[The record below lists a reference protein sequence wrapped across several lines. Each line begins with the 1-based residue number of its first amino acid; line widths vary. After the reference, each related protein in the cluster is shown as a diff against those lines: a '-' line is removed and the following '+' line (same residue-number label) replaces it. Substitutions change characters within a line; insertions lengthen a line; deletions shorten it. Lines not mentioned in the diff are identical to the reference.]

1 MSSGNCVSIL
11 IYFLFV
17 LNEAF
22 AISLLLWKSIYTIC
36 ESGSKYKN
44 TISKDFIEK
53 INMERNIFFIVSLF
67 VYWFIKKER
76 DIWNVSELG
85 QVIILK
91 LYSYVSIYK
100 DRIYLIITIILIKLN
115 FNDILY
121 IKYNINRI
129 SLTFQYIILVK
140 TFK

>member
-1 MSSGNCVSIL
+1 
-11 IYFLFV
+11 
-17 LNEAF
+17 
-22 AISLLLWKSIYTIC
+22 
-36 ESGSKYKN
+36 
-44 TISKDFIEK
+44 
-53 INMERNIFFIVSLF
+53 MERNIFSIVSLF
-67 VYWFIKKER
+67 VYWFINKER

>member
-1 MSSGNCVSIL
+1 
-11 IYFLFV
+11 
-17 LNEAF
+17 
-22 AISLLLWKSIYTIC
+22 
-36 ESGSKYKN
+36 
-44 TISKDFIEK
+44 
-53 INMERNIFFIVSLF
+53 MERNIFSIVSLF
-67 VYWFIKKER
+67 VYWFINKER

-121 IKYNINRI
+121 IKYNINGI

>member
-1 MSSGNCVSIL
+1 
-11 IYFLFV
+11 
-17 LNEAF
+17 
-22 AISLLLWKSIYTIC
+22 
-36 ESGSKYKN
+36 
-44 TISKDFIEK
+44 
-53 INMERNIFFIVSLF
+53 MERNIFSIVSLF
-67 VYWFIKKER
+67 VYWFIKKEG
-76 DIWNVSELG
+76 DNVSELG
-85 QVIILK
+85 QAIILK

>member
-1 MSSGNCVSIL
+1 
-11 IYFLFV
+11 
-17 LNEAF
+17 
-22 AISLLLWKSIYTIC
+22 
-36 ESGSKYKN
+36 
-44 TISKDFIEK
+44 
-53 INMERNIFFIVSLF
+53 MERNIFSIVSLF
-67 VYWFIKKER
+67 VYWFINKER

-121 IKYNINRI
+121 IKYNIRGI

>member
-53 INMERNIFFIVSLF
+53 INMERNIFSIVSLF
-67 VYWFIKKER
+67 VYWFIKKEG
-76 DIWNVSELG
+76 DNVSELG
-85 QVIILK
+85 QAIILK

-100 DRIYLIITIILIKLN
+100 DRIYLIIMIILIKLN

-121 IKYNINRI
+121 IKYNICGI

>member
-1 MSSGNCVSIL
+1 
-11 IYFLFV
+11 
-17 LNEAF
+17 
-22 AISLLLWKSIYTIC
+22 
-36 ESGSKYKN
+36 
-44 TISKDFIEK
+44 
-53 INMERNIFFIVSLF
+53 MERNIFSIVSLF

-121 IKYNINRI
+121 IKYNIRGI

>member
-22 AISLLLWKSIYTIC
+22 AISLLLWKGIYIIC
-36 ESGSKYKN
+36 ELGSKYKN

-53 INMERNIFFIVSLF
+53 INMERNIFSIVSLF
-67 VYWFIKKER
+67 VYWFINKER

-85 QVIILK
+85 QAIILK

-121 IKYNINRI
+121 IKYNINGI
-129 SLTFQYIILVK
+129 SLTFQYVILVK

>member
-1 MSSGNCVSIL
+1 
-11 IYFLFV
+11 
-17 LNEAF
+17 
-22 AISLLLWKSIYTIC
+22 
-36 ESGSKYKN
+36 
-44 TISKDFIEK
+44 
-53 INMERNIFFIVSLF
+53 MERNIFSIVSLF

-121 IKYNINRI
+121 IKYNINGI

>member
-1 MSSGNCVSIL
+1 
-11 IYFLFV
+11 
-17 LNEAF
+17 
-22 AISLLLWKSIYTIC
+22 
-36 ESGSKYKN
+36 
-44 TISKDFIEK
+44 
-53 INMERNIFFIVSLF
+53 MERNIFFIVSLF

-76 DIWNVSELG
+76 DIWNISELG
-85 QVIILK
+85 QAIILK

-121 IKYNINRI
+121 IKYNINGI

>member
-1 MSSGNCVSIL
+1 
-11 IYFLFV
+11 
-17 LNEAF
+17 
-22 AISLLLWKSIYTIC
+22 
-36 ESGSKYKN
+36 
-44 TISKDFIEK
+44 
-53 INMERNIFFIVSLF
+53 MERNIFSIVSLF
-67 VYWFIKKER
+67 VYWFIKKEG
-76 DIWNVSELG
+76 DNVSELG
-85 QVIILK
+85 QAIILK

-121 IKYNINRI
+121 IKYNIRGI